1 MKYFTNWE
9 DPGTVGCLDGVGPLD
24 APKEIFSQGSNLP
37 VVISFSHKIEKR
49 NNDVYKRII
58 MVMIS
63 QKNRRGVEVFE
74 VREGLMEYLC

>member
-24 APKEIFSQGSNLP
+24 AAEEIFSEGGNLP
-37 VVISFSHKIEKR
+37 VVISFAHKIEKR
-49 NNDVYKRII
+49 EKGVHKRII

-63 QKNRRGVEVFE
+63 QKNKRGME
-74 VREGLMEYLC
+74 VRPSARKN